1 MSAREEDLVNTL
13 RECDFINEG
22 KQYIFSYIEG
32 KKVEIKD
39 NWINSEKQQL
49 EEIRLRKEEE
59 FKKIQFKENF
69 DTHILTTGFNFENY
83 KIKSYLGVI
92 SGSSVLG
99 TGFFSEIG
107 AGISD
112 LLGIQSE
119 LFSEKIEK
127 ARGVA
132 LDKLKETSVRS
143 GGNGIIGIDFDYIIF
158 ASNMIGVVANGTS
171 VLIEK
176 NE

>member
-99 TGFFSEIG
+99 TGFF
-107 AGISD
+107 
-112 LLGIQSE
+112 L
-119 LFSEKIEK
+119 
-127 ARGVA
+127 
-132 LDKLKETSVRS
+132 KLAQV
-143 GGNGIIGIDFDYIIF
+143 
-158 ASNMIGVVANGTS
+158 
-171 VLIEK
+171 
-176 NE
+176 